1 MYHAI
6 TNRLL
11 YLSHRDTNYFNCRQ
25 LTQGFLETAG
35 VRKCSKCL
43 NPDVNPLLCHIVDSS
58 MLLDYR
64 DQQNIVNSTLMHF
77 MKDTLRDF
85 IDLVVLCKGRV

>member
-1 MYHAI
+1 
-6 TNRLL
+6 
-11 YLSHRDTNYFNCRQ
+11 
-25 LTQGFLETAG
+25 
-35 VRKCSKCL
+35 
-43 NPDVNPLLCHIVDSS
+43 

-85 IDLVVLCKGRV
+85 IDLVVLGLNVATIKRLLALV